1 MYLQNAPM
9 YHTLKVID
17 YQNKKTLPKLH
28 AVWAGNFGKVYEIFV
43 TYYLSPNLNM
53 YLIPAKACMLCD
65 G

>member
-1 MYLQNAPM
+1 MLCGLE
-9 YHTLKVID
+9 TLAK
-17 YQNKKTLPKLH
+17 
-28 AVWAGNFGKVYEIFV
+28 YEMIFFV